1 MEATRKKLFN
11 DGWKFTKQSIG
22 TSLSDI
28 NGSKVEW
35 REVELPHD
43 WLIYDTENLYE
54 TGEGWY
60 KKSFAVESK
69 EKQRIQLYF
78 EGVYMNSTIYINDK
92 EVGTWTYGYSSF
104 CYDVTDYIT
113 KGINTIMVRVKH
125 ESPNSRWYSGAG
137 IYRNVW
143 LITTDEVRVVEDSIY
158 LTTDGQGG
166 NVKVQAEI
174 YDATV
179 ESSLQTEGSKDI
191 TYLATILD
199 VDQNVV
205 AEKEGTVLLDKAT
218 TTYHFDM
225 NVNNPILWD
234 LYTCYRYSFK
244 LQLVLED
251 QVIDEVTTRFGFRTI
266 AFDPDEGFFLNG
278 EYMKLHGV
286 CLHHD
291 LGALGSAMNVVAL
304 ERQLRMMKDMGA
316 NAIRTSHNMP
326 AVEVMELCDKIGLL
340 VDSEAFDMWEL
351 PKTEYDNARFFNDT
365 CGIDV
370 ASWVRRDRNHPSL
383 ILWSIG
389 NEIHDTH
396 AGPRGLEITK
406 ILKSHVLEHDYNEN
420 AIVTIGSNY
429 IAWENAQKV
438 ADELKH
444 SGYNYGEYLYDEHH
458 EKYPDWIIYGS
469 ETTSTVKSRG
479 IYHFPAHTPI
489 LTHDDMQCSSLDN
502 SAVGWGGKN
511 AEQPWIIDRDRKF
524 CAGQFVWTGFD
535 YIGEPTPYSTKNSY
549 FGLVD
554 TAGIPK
560 DIYYMYQAEWTNYKT
575 HPMVHLLPYW
585 DFNIG
590 QTIDIF
596 AYTNAPEVELFFN
609 GESLGKQ
616 VIDHKNGQVLH
627 GEWKVRYA
635 QGTLEVKA
643 YDENGNV
650 VATDTTSS
658 FGEATEIKL
667 TPDRVELTANG
678 RDLSFIEIS
687 TVDKDG
693 NYVANARNR
702 MNVNVIGAGRLVGLD
717 NGDST
722 DYDNYKGSS
731 RRLFSG
737 KLMAIVESTLEEGD
751 ITVVVFSKALG
762 DSSLT
767 IHAKKCDNLK
777 EVEGLTVCNDA
788 VCSKGTYNKE
798 EIPVRKIELSLGT
811 NSSQELTKENP
822 TATVQYALC
831 PSDATYGDI
840 TWKLVN
846 HSGVKS
852 TIASLEV
859 EGDTCKVTAIGDGE
873 FRVRCMCNNGGEIPQ
888 VISDLE
894 FSVTGLGDA
903 IRNPYAFT
911 SASYFNLSNVP
922 LNIVKDG
929 AISGFHERTYI
940 GFSGVDFGS
949 TGTDELI
956 LHVGNCGG
964 GPVPIE
970 VWEGMPEQE
979 NARMITKVMFG
990 LNGEWD
996 GFKPSNFAL
1005 PERLKGIKTISF
1017 VIQDKIIFGG
1027 FEYVKVQKAFERL
1040 SALEHDQ
1047 IYGDTYDIVDH
1058 AIQNIGNNV
1067 VLEFEDMD
1075 FGTEGANKIIIRGKT
1090 PNVNNTIHIRFID
1103 KDDKAVNQL
1112 IEFPHSEA
1120 YTDMEFTLNPMH
1132 GVQKVSFVFLPG
1144 SVFDFE
1150 WFQFV
1155 K

>member
-1 MEATRKKLFN
+1 MEGLRKKLFN
-11 DGWKFTKQSIG
+11 DGWKFTKQKIG
-22 TSLSDI
+22 TSFSEI
-28 NGSKVEW
+28 NKNEINWG
-35 REVELPHD
+35 EVELPHD
-43 WLIYDTENLYE
+43 WLIYDTLNLYE
-54 TGEGWY
+54 SGEGWY
-60 KKSFAVESK
+60 KKEFSIQNIDS
-69 EKQRIQLYF
+69 QRFQLYF
-78 EGVYMNSTIYINDK
+78 EGVYMNSTVFVNGK

-113 KGINTIMVRVKH
+113 EGINIVTVRVKH
-125 ESPNSRWYSGAG
+125 EAPNSRWYSGAG

-143 LITTDEVRVVEDSIY
+143 LITTKDIRVVDDSIY
-158 LTTDGQGG
+158 LTNDGIGG
-166 NVKVQAEI
+166 NVKVQAEV
-174 YDATV
+174 YKALAERQSV
-179 ESSLQTEGSKDI
+179 
-191 TYLATILD
+191 TYRCEVLD
-199 VDQNVV
+199 NENNVV
-205 AEKEGTVLLDKAT
+205 VKAESNIILEDEITTFHLDMK
-218 TTYHFDM
+218 
-225 NVNNPILWD
+225 VNNPILWS
-234 LYTCYRYSFK
+234 LNNTYLYSFRV
-244 LQLVLED
+244 QIVSSDE
-251 QVIDEVTTRFGFRTI
+251 VIDEVTTRFGFRSI
-266 AFDPDEGFFLNG
+266 AFDPNEGFFLNG
-278 EYMKLHGV
+278 EYLKLHGV

-291 LGALGSAMNVVAL
+291 LGALGAAMNRVAL
-304 ERQLRMMKDMGA
+304 KRQLTIMKEMGV

-326 AVEVMELCDKIGLL
+326 AVEVMELCDEIGLL

-365 CGIDV
+365 CGRDV

-406 ILKSHVLEHDYNEN
+406 ILMNHVLQHDPNEN

-511 AEQPWIIDRDRKF
+511 AEQPWIIDRDRRF
-524 CAGQFVWTGFD
+524 CAGQFIWTGFD

-560 DIYYMYQAEWTNYKT
+560 DIYYMYQGEWTDYMKN
-575 HPMVHLLPYW
+575 PMVHLLPYW

-596 AYTNAPEVELFFN
+596 AYSNAPEVELFFN
-609 GESLGKQ
+609 GESLGRQ
-616 VIDHKNGQVLH
+616 AIDHKHGKVLH
-627 GEWKVRYA
+627 GEWKIKYEP
-635 QGTLEVKA
+635 GILEVKA
-643 YDENGNV
+643 YDEDGNII
-650 VATDTTSS
+650 ATDSTSS
-658 FGEATEIKL
+658 FQDSQAIVLK
-667 TPDRVELTANG
+667 PDRKVITANG
-678 RDLSFIEIS
+678 RDLSFVEIS
-687 TVDKDG
+687 TVDQDG

-702 MNVNVIGAGRLVGLD
+702 MNVSVTGAGRLVGLD

-737 KLMAIVESTLEEGD
+737 KLMAIVESTLQEGD
-751 ITVVVFSKALG
+751 VNI
-762 DSSLT
+762 
-767 IHAKKCDNLK
+767 
-777 EVEGLTVCNDA
+777 A
-788 VCSKGTYNKE
+788 VTSKGLKDASVTIKTVKTNNMIEADGIDVRENNYQIVENFNKD
-798 EIPVRKIELSLGT
+798 EIPVRKIELTLVEDSNLI
-811 NSSQELTKENP
+811 LTKENP
-822 TATVQYALC
+822 NAIIQYKLY
-831 PSDATYGDI
+831 PSDATYSDI
-840 TWKLVN
+840 TWSLVS

-852 TIASLEV
+852 SLASYEIKD
-859 EGDTCKVTAIGDGE
+859 GTCHISAIGDGE
-873 FRVRCMCNNGGEIPQ
+873 FRVRCMCTNGGAIPQ

-903 IRNPYAFT
+903 IVDPYKFI

-922 LNIVKDG
+922 LNIVKAG
-929 AISGFHERTYI
+929 AISGFHERTHI
-940 GFSGVDFGS
+940 GFRGVDFGS
-949 TGTDELI
+949 AGTDELI

-964 GPVPIE
+964 APVPIE
-970 VWEGMPEQE
+970 VWEGMPEDKE
-979 NARMITKVMFG
+979 ARMITKVMFG

-996 GFKPSNFAL
+996 GFKPSNFFL

-1027 FEYVKVQKAFERL
+1027 FEYIKVQKAYEKL
-1040 SALEHDQ
+1040 SSKDHDQ
-1047 IYGDTYDIVDH
+1047 IYGDTYDIVDNS
-1058 AIQNIGNNV
+1058 IENIGNNV

-1075 FGTEGANKIIIRGKT
+1075 FGSEGAKKIIIRGKT
-1090 PNVNNTIHIRFID
+1090 PNENNTIHIRFID
-1103 KDDKAVNQL
+1103 KEDNAVNQL
-1112 IEFPHSEA
+1112 IEFKHSDSYIER
-1120 YTDMEFTLNPMH
+1120 EFVINPMY

-1144 SVFDFE
+1144 SAFDFE

-1155 K
+1155 